1 MVGLCNIR
9 PHLHKENTVSIQ
21 LQFQRAMKIRHVGY
35 LDILGTS
42 EKSGKSGDSTIV
54 TFLLSFTD
62 DDPLTRYFA
71 PHGFRPDSLLWQI
84 FVGDGIQVANSL
96 AGNNGHFLVFTR
108 EVAGNLRD
116 ADRFLHAT
124 GNKLLRE
131 LQQLEENELSLDEWE
146 AQVAW
151 AENAAI
157 HGRTDPMPDFTL
169 PRHE

>member
-1 MVGLCNIR
+1 M
-9 PHLHKENTVSIQ
+9 SIQ

-42 EKSGKSGDSTIV
+42 EKYGKDGDSTIV
-54 TFLLSFTD
+54 TFLLSFTNN
-62 DDPLTRYFA
+62 DPLTRYFH

-84 FVGDGIQVANSL
+84 FVGDGIQVTDSL
-96 AGNNGHFLVFTR
+96 ADSNQHFLVFTR
-108 EVAGNLRD
+108 EVAGSLRNPD
-116 ADRFLHAT
+116 MFLRST
-124 GNKLLRE
+124 GNKLLKE
-131 LQQLEENELSLDEWE
+131 LQQLEENELSLDEFE

-157 HGRTDPMPDFTL
+157 HGRTDAMPDFTL